1 MFDSPNSMRYC
12 SVNGI
17 DIFTESVNDSAQ
29 WCCVKEG
36 HLKQKDFTLEYSLY
50 YSISISYIS
59 LE

>member
-36 HLKQKDFTLEYSLY
+36 HLKQKDFTLELY
-50 YSISISYIS
+50 KNLIRKH
-59 LE
+59 